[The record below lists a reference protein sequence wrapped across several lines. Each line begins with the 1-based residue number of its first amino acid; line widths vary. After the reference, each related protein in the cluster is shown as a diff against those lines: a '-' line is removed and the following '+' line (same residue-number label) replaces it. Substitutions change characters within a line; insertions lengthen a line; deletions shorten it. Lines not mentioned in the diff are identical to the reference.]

1 MKAILKL
8 ENIGQKVGLQTLE
21 FNSGVVTL
29 IQGRTAS
36 GKSRIIKS
44 YALALSYPIKSDN
57 LINDGINFGILKG
70 EDAEYL
76 PLVNAS
82 QEKATIE
89 LEYDEISKKVELF
102 KDGKININILGN
114 QKFLY
119 SSMLVKNSRIHNHI
133 TTGKAS
139 FRWIVDE
146 MSLAK
151 DYEKIKANVLYNLDE
166 LTKEQE
172 EDQPYNPK
180 KTSKRGE
187 IKQKKLIQKAKSV
200 EKKKEVSDRVILEA
214 SQKEKQ
220 KQIDDFQ
227 FDEELVKKEKDTE
240 RKLTAD
246 EKNLKDITGN
256 LEKIQRKIEELE
268 KQKNDT
274 SEIDKIHSKMDK
286 NEQRLTDLKTDKVED
301 LQKEIIEKQ
310 NLRSVEEQEKVRFET
325 RKQLWETVKIEE
337 GNKCPLC
344 ESVGIITP
352 EHRKSKINE
361 YNKEIKEHQILI
373 KDYTTEINK
382 KLNRINEINTEIP
395 ALEKQQF
402 IDGDKIKELEQ
413 ATKASVDEIALLKK
427 KVPNIKKQ
435 ILNDEELIK
444 KTKQELKLILEE
456 KDKNSEYQKLKN
468 ESRRIDKDIGMIKE
482 RLIKI
487 EDALE
492 EAKSIE
498 LFSIK
503 ITDLNKAEQIINEL
517 EKIIHK
523 SVIYLDNKI
532 DEHRKGA
539 AKKFN
544 ESIKNLIM
552 ELKFD
557 TFKEIYLNLDD
568 YQLKIID
575 NNEKLQELS
584 SVSGGEKA
592 IISSLLQISAKE
604 TYLSEIPFLIGDEII
619 LDLDPERRDI
629 FLNYLK
635 KIAKENDWF
644 IILTQITNEDLE
656 IIEI

>member
-8 ENIGQKVGLQTLE
+8 DNIGQKVGLQTLD

-29 IQGRTAS
+29 IQGRTAA

-57 LINDGINFGILKG
+57 LIDDGINFGILKG

-76 PLVNAS
+76 PLVNTG

-89 LEYDEISKKVELF
+89 LDYDNISKKVELF
-102 KDGKININILGN
+102 KDGKIKINIPGN

-139 FRWIVDE
+139 FKWIVDE

-151 DYEKIKANVLYNLDE
+151 DYEKIKSNVLYQIDE
-166 LTKEQE
+166 LNSKKE
-172 EDQPYNPK
+172 D
-180 KTSKRGE
+180 
-187 IKQKKLIQKAKSV
+187 IKQKRLIQKTKTE
-200 EKKKEVSDRVILEA
+200 EKTKEESDKVIIEGK
-214 SQKEKQ
+214 QKEKQ
-220 KQIDDFQ
+220 KQIDDFE
-227 FDEELVKKEKDTE
+227 FDEELVKKEKETE
-240 RKLTAD
+240 KILTAD
-246 EKNLKDITGN
+246 KKNLKEIIGN
-256 LEKIQRKIEELE
+256 LDKIQGDIEELE
-268 KQKNDT
+268 KQKDDT
-274 SEIDKIHSKMDK
+274 SKIDKIQSRMEK
-286 NEQRLTDLKTDKVED
+286 NEQRLTDLKSDKVED
-301 LQKEIIEKQ
+301 LQKKIIETQK
-310 NLRSVEEQEKVRFET
+310 LKSMEEQEKVRFET

-337 GNKCPLC
+337 DYKCPLC
-344 ESVGIITP
+344 ESTGKITP
-352 EHRKSKINE
+352 EHRKSKIDE
-361 YNKEIKEHQILI
+361 YNKKIKEHQIII
-373 KDYTTEINK
+373 KEYTTEINK
-382 KLNRINEINTEIP
+382 KQNRINEMAEIP
-395 ALEKQQF
+395 DIEEKHF
-402 IDGDKIKELEQ
+402 IDGDKIKDLER
-413 ATKASVDEIALLKK
+413 AKEVSVNKIALLKK
-427 KVPNIKKQ
+427 KVPTIKKQ
-435 ILNDEELIK
+435 IASDEELIK
-444 KTKQELKLILEE
+444 KTEQELKLILEE
-456 KDKNSEYQKLKN
+456 KEKDSEYQKLK
-468 ESRRIDKDIGMIKE
+468 EEKDSIGEKIGMIKE

-487 EDALE
+487 EKETED
-492 EAKSIE
+492 AKSIE
-498 LFSIK
+498 IYKFK
-503 ITDLNKAEQIINEL
+503 IADLNKAEQIINDL
-517 EKIIHK
+517 ENIINK
-523 SVIYLDNKI
+523 LAKYLDNKI

-544 ESIKNLIM
+544 ESIKNLIR

-575 NNEKLQELS
+575 NNEKPQELS

-619 LDLDPERRDI
+619 LDLDPVSREI

-644 IILTQITNEDLE
+644 IILTQITNNDLE
-656 IIEI
+656 ITEI

>member
-8 ENIGQKVGLQTLE
+8 ENIGQKVGIQTLE

-76 PLVNAS
+76 PLVNAG

-89 LEYDEISKKVELF
+89 LNYDEISKKVELF

-139 FRWIVDE
+139 FKWIVDE

-151 DYEKIKANVLYNLDE
+151 DYERIKANVIYNLDE

-172 EDQPYNPK
+172 EDQTYDPK

-187 IKQKKLIQKAKSV
+187 IKQKRLTYKTKTN
-200 EKKKEVSDRVILEA
+200 EKKKEESDKVILEGA
-214 SQKEKQ
+214 QKEKQ

-227 FDEELVKKEKDTE
+227 FDKELVRKEKETE

-246 EKNLKDITGN
+246 EKNLKVIIGTLD
-256 LEKIQRKIEELE
+256 KIQREIEEFK
-268 KQKNDT
+268 KQKDDS
-274 SEIDKIHSKMDK
+274 SEIDKIHSRMDK
-286 NEQRLTDLKTDKVED
+286 NEQRLTDLKTDKVQD

-310 NLRSVEEQEKVRFET
+310 NLRSIEEQKKVRFET

-344 ESVGIITP
+344 ESTGKITP
-352 EHRKSKINE
+352 ERRKSKIDE
-361 YNKEIKEHQILI
+361 YDKEIKGHQIVI
-373 KDYTTEINK
+373 KKYTTEINK
-382 KLNRINEINTEIP
+382 KLNRINDINIEIP
-395 ALEKQQF
+395 DLEKKQF
-402 IDGDKIKELEQ
+402 IDGDKIKDLEQ
-413 ATKASVDEIALLKK
+413 AKKSSVDKIALLKK

-435 ILNDEELIK
+435 IVNDEELIK
-444 KTKQELKLILEE
+444 KTEQELNLILEE
-456 KDKNSEYQKLKN
+456 KDKNSEYQKLKD
-468 ESRRIDKDIGMIKE
+468 ESRSIDKDIGMIKE

-487 EDALE
+487 EDAIE
-492 EAKSIE
+492 DAISIE
-498 LFSIK
+498 IFNIK
-503 ITDLNKAEQIINEL
+503 IADLNKAEQIINEL
-517 EKIIHK
+517 ENIIHK
-523 SVIYLDNKI
+523 LVKYLDNKI

-575 NNEKLQELS
+575 NNDKPQELS

-604 TYLSEIPFLIGDEII
+604 TYLSDIPFLIGDEII
-619 LDLDPERRDI
+619 LDLDPERREI

-644 IILTQITNEDLE
+644 IILTQITSKDLE
-656 IIEI
+656 ITEI

>member
-8 ENIGQKVGLQTLE
+8 DNIGQKVGLQTLD

-29 IQGRTAS
+29 IQGRTAA

-57 LINDGINFGILKG
+57 LIDDGINFGILKG

-76 PLVNAS
+76 PLVNTG

-89 LEYDEISKKVELF
+89 LDYDNISKKVELF
-102 KDGKININILGN
+102 KDGKIKINIPGN

-139 FRWIVDE
+139 FKWIVDE

-151 DYEKIKANVLYNLDE
+151 DYEKIKSNVLYQIDE
-166 LTKEQE
+166 LNSKKE
-172 EDQPYNPK
+172 D
-180 KTSKRGE
+180 
-187 IKQKKLIQKAKSV
+187 IKQKRLIQKTKTE
-200 EKKKEVSDRVILEA
+200 EKTKEESDKVIIEGK
-214 SQKEKQ
+214 QKEKQ
-220 KQIDDFQ
+220 KQIDDFE
-227 FDEELVKKEKDTE
+227 FDEELVKKEKETE
-240 RKLTAD
+240 KILTAD
-246 EKNLKDITGN
+246 KKNLKEIIGN
-256 LEKIQRKIEELE
+256 LDKIQGDIEELE
-268 KQKNDT
+268 KQKDDT
-274 SEIDKIHSKMDK
+274 SKIDKIQSRMEK
-286 NEQRLTDLKTDKVED
+286 NEQRLTDLKSDKVED
-301 LQKEIIEKQ
+301 LQKKIIEIQ
-310 NLRSVEEQEKVRFET
+310 NLKSMEEQEKVRFET

-337 GNKCPLC
+337 DNKCPLC
-344 ESVGIITP
+344 ESTGKITP
-352 EHRKSKINE
+352 EHRKSKIDE
-361 YNKEIKEHQILI
+361 YNNKIKEHQIII
-373 KDYTTEINK
+373 KKFTTEINK
-382 KLNRINEINTEIP
+382 KQNRINEMAEIP
-395 ALEKQQF
+395 DLEEKHF
-402 IDGDKIKELEQ
+402 IDGDKIKDLER
-413 ATKASVDEIALLKK
+413 AKEVSVDKIALLKK
-427 KVPNIKKQ
+427 KVPTIKKQ
-435 ILNDEELIK
+435 IASDEELIK
-444 KTKQELKLILEE
+444 KTEQELKLILEE
-456 KDKNSEYQKLKN
+456 KEKDSEYQKLK
-468 ESRRIDKDIGMIKE
+468 EEKDSIGEKIGMIKE

-487 EDALE
+487 EKETED
-492 EAKSIE
+492 AKSIE
-498 LFSIK
+498 IYKFK
-503 ITDLNKAEQIINEL
+503 IADLNKAEQIINDL
-517 EKIIHK
+517 ENIINK
-523 SVIYLDNKI
+523 LAKYLDNKI

-544 ESIKNLIM
+544 ESIKNLIR

-575 NNEKLQELS
+575 NNEKPQELS

-619 LDLDPERRDI
+619 LDLDPVRREI

-644 IILTQITNEDLE
+644 IILTQITNKDLE
-656 IIEI
+656 ITEI

>member
-8 ENIGQKVGLQTLE
+8 ENIGQKVGLQTLD

-29 IQGRTAS
+29 IQGRTAA

-76 PLVNAS
+76 PLVNAG

-89 LEYDEISKKVELF
+89 LNYDNISKKVELF
-102 KDGKININILGN
+102 KDGKIKINIPGN

-139 FRWIVDE
+139 FKWIVDE

-151 DYEKIKANVLYNLDE
+151 DYEKIKANVLYQIDE
-166 LTKEQE
+166 L
-172 EDQPYNPK
+172 NSK
-180 KTSKRGE
+180 KGD
-187 IKQKKLIQKAKSV
+187 IKQKELIQKTKTD
-200 EKKKEVSDRVILEA
+200 EKTKEESDKVIIEGK
-214 SQKEKQ
+214 QIKKQ
-220 KQIDDFQ
+220 KQLDDFK
-227 FDEELVKKEKDTE
+227 FDEKLVKKEKETE
-240 RKLTAD
+240 KILTAD
-246 EKNLKDITGN
+246 KKNLKEIIEN
-256 LEKIQRKIEELE
+256 LVKIQGKIEELE
-268 KQKNDT
+268 KQKDDT
-274 SEIDKIHSKMDK
+274 SEIEKIQSRMEE
-286 NEQRLTDLKTDKVED
+286 NEQKLTDLKSDKVED
-301 LQKEIIEKQ
+301 LQKEIIEIQ
-310 NLRSVEEQEKVRFET
+310 NLKSMEEQEKVRFET

-337 GNKCPLC
+337 DNKCPLC
-344 ESVGIITP
+344 ESTGKITP
-352 EHRKSKINE
+352 EHRKSKIDE
-361 YNKEIKEHQILI
+361 YNNKIKEHQIII
-373 KDYTTEINK
+373 KKFTTEINK
-382 KLNRINEINTEIP
+382 KQNRINEMAEIP
-395 ALEKQQF
+395 DLEEKHF
-402 IDGDKIKELEQ
+402 IDGDKIKDLER
-413 ATKASVDEIALLKK
+413 AKEVSVDKIALLKK
-427 KVPNIKKQ
+427 KVPTIKKQ
-435 ILNDEELIK
+435 IASDEELIK
-444 KTKQELKLILEE
+444 KTEQELKLILEE
-456 KDKNSEYQKLKN
+456 KDKDSEYQKLKA
-468 ESRRIDKDIGMIKE
+468 EKISIDEKIGMIKE

-487 EDALE
+487 EKEIED
-492 EAKSIE
+492 AKSIE
-498 LFSIK
+498 IYKFK
-503 ITDLNKAEQIINEL
+503 IANLNKAEQIINEL
-517 EKIIHK
+517 EDIINK
-523 SVIYLDNKI
+523 LAKYLDNKI

-544 ESIKNLIM
+544 ESIKKLII

-557 TFKEIYLNLDD
+557 AFKEIYLNLDD

-619 LDLDPERRDI
+619 LDLDLERREI

-644 IILTQITNEDLE
+644 IILTQITNNDLE
-656 IIEI
+656 ITEI